1 MEFLSMEILGAWSIV
16 FFTICIFSYLFGD
29 NPFYKVA
36 EHIFVGV
43 SAGYIA
49 VYTFWSTIWPN
60 LFGRLWP
67 ASQTS
72 DSILMKMWYAVYGI
86 FSFIVGFVNE
96 SIFPKGGV
104 DSGFELNITYVVPLI
119 LGIFMI
125 LRLVPSLS
133 WLARFSIAY
142 IVGMISG
149 LKLYSFLN
157 SNILMQ
163 VKDLG
168 INTEASSW
176 IIFNQLLIIIGVVAG
191 LIYFFFSMEHKG
203 FIGKVSKIGIF
214 YLMIKFGASFG
225 FAVMGRISL
234 LIGRFEELIQYSSS
248 EYYNATP
255 VILIVIII
263 SLTAWF
269 MINQNKNNLNQEE
282 AETEV

>member
-67 ASQTS
+67 ASQAS

-269 MINQNKNNLNQEE
+269 MINQNKNNLNEE
-282 AETEV
+282 KVETEV

>member
-104 DSGFELNITYVVPLI
+104 DSGFELNITYIVPLI

-255 VILIVIII
+255 AILIVIII

-269 MINQNKNNLNQEE
+269 MINQNKNNLNEE
-282 AETEV
+282 KVETEV